1 MEARRSPMAHR
12 TKRSGF
18 SILESIIATA
28 IVGVALMGIV
38 NLFTFSYGMTQKTG
52 ALSLAYSAGRNS
64 LENVR
69 SQGFYNASEGTST
82 TYYASDGT
90 GPSSTQG
97 TNRYRVV
104 VTVASDK
111 FATSGGTTVVAEDAL
126 RAVKVVVTDLTTS
139 TTVYSAGTTLAR
151 GGI

>member
-1 MEARRSPMAHR
+1 MAHR

-18 SILESIIATA
+18 SILESIVATA

-38 NLFTFSYGMTQKTG
+38 NLFSFSYGMTQKTNS
-52 ALSLAYSAGRNS
+52 LSLAYSAGRNA

-69 SQGFYNASEGTST
+69 SQGFYNAAEGSSTS
-82 TYYASDGT
+82 YYAADGT

-97 TNRYRVV
+97 SNRYRVV

-111 FATSGGTTVVAEDAL
+111 FAVTNGTTVVAEDAL
-126 RAVKVVVTDLTTS
+126 RAVKVVVTDLVTS
-139 TTVYSAGTTLAR
+139 TTFYTAGTTLVR

>member
-1 MEARRSPMAHR
+1 MARR

-28 IVGVALMGIV
+28 IVGVALMGMV
-38 NLFTFSYGMTQKTG
+38 NLFSFSYGMTQKTT
-52 ALSLAYSAGRNS
+52 ALSFAYSVGRNS

-69 SQGFYNASEGTST
+69 SLGFYNATEGTT
-82 TYYASDGT
+82 TSYYASNGT

-97 TNRYRVV
+97 SNRYRVV
-104 VTVASDK
+104 VTVTTDK
-111 FATSGGTTVVAEDAL
+111 FATTGGVTVVAEDAL
-126 RAVKVVVTDLTTS
+126 RAVKVVVTDLGTS
-139 TTVYSAGTTLAR
+139 STIYSAGTTLAR